1 MSETAS
7 RTGTGVGPGPIDS
20 PRVRTAFRTLAF
32 AEAVS
37 WAALLVTM
45 FFKWIVQADPH
56 SGIEGGVPI
65 AGPIHGTL
73 FVAYCVATV
82 VAWRTYGWST
92 RTLLLGLLASIPPFF
107 TVLFEV
113 VADRRGLLGR
123 PARTTQD

>member
-7 RTGTGVGPGPIDS
+7 TPSTAAGHDPIDS

-37 WAALLVTM
+37 WAALLVAM

-56 SGIEGGVPI
+56 TGIEGGVPI
-65 AGPIHGTL
+65 AGPIHGAL
-73 FVAYCVATV
+73 FVAYCATTL

-92 RTLLLGLLASIPPFF
+92 RTLVLGLLASVPPFF
-107 TVLFEV
+107 TVVFEV
-113 VADRRGLLGR
+113 VADRKGLLGR
-123 PARTTQD
+123 PARAPQA